1 MNELLE
7 TFTSHL
13 KAVLT
18 RALCL
23 AVEEGGD
30 TIAPTHLLWALGT
43 EDGCIGAEILRKAGA
58 TPASLRRL
66 VFLDETGLPDDAIMR
81 ASKITP
87 EVCNRWIF

>member
-43 EDGCIGAEILRKAGA
+43 EEGCLGAEILRKAGA
-58 TPASLRRL
+58 SSSGLRRL
-66 VFLDETGLPDDAIMR
+66 TEIGDKELPDDAIMR
-81 ASKITP
+81 ASSITP
-87 EVCNRWIF
+87 QLSE